1 METEWFGVED
11 TRKYFSLS
19 TYLSPEV
26 VELLRPALECPL
38 EFSYENIWSNKSECI
53 LDVDYLHSK
62 IVKYNE
68 GFNQIDFLSSSS
80 NLSVYLDPIKLHLI
94 ANFDPKRHA
103 SRFLGSTLD
112 LFASHVFST
121 MSPLAHLT
129 LYSIF
134 ERSLGD
140 LLFSLAPTRPVPFLL
155 RDLLNETALD
165 NLLGKQTMEFLKLL
179 LCGPT
184 SLNLRN
190 LAWHGFLNPG
200 QYPDRLAY
208 FLIALVV
215 FIDSKLTFVS
225 ITERARFNL
234 ANVRP
239 LDVNREHVLR
249 FKLAKR
255 DEYHEAIDN
264 SVLIDESRRD
274 LWRKAVVELDNNNAD
289 AAYARMI
296 ILLPEIEHVMRKLYA
311 RAHEIETNSC
321 QIAFTDEFYLTMDD
335 LMNSTSQNRLVSGL
349 LDSTLVVVMMD
360 LFNYVDGPRIR
371 DRLSHGEINNNK
383 SANIIDFYFVDLLV
397 IVAICLVSLPHRPR
411 LIDSLSYE
419 PNFHPIAVL
428 RNQLIE
434 FIHVEINYTNDL
446 IE

>member
-1 METEWFGVED
+1 MGAEWFGEED
-11 TRKYFSLS
+11 KRKYFSLS
-19 TYLSPEV
+19 TYLSPQV
-26 VELLRPALECPL
+26 VKLLRPALECPL
-38 EFSYENIWSNKSECI
+38 ELNYDNNIWSNKSECI

-62 IVKYNE
+62 IIKYNQAS
-68 GFNQIDFLSSSS
+68 NQIDFLSSSN
-80 NLSVYLDPIKLHLI
+80 NLSVYLNLIKIGLI

-103 SRFLGSTLD
+103 SRFLGSSLD
-112 LFASHVFST
+112 LFVTHVFST
-121 MSPLAHLT
+121 MSPLSHLT

-140 LLFSLAPTRPVPFLL
+140 LLFSLVPTRPVPFLL
-155 RDLLNETALD
+155 RDLLNESALD
-165 NLLGKQTMEFLKLL
+165 NFLGKQTMEFLKLL
-179 LCGPT
+179 LCGPK

-190 LAWHGFLNPG
+190 LAWHGFLNPD

-215 FIDSKLTFVS
+215 FIDSKLTSVS

-234 ANVRP
+234 TNVRP
-239 LDVNREHVLR
+239 LEVNRENVLR

-255 DEYHEAIDN
+255 DEYQEAIN
-264 SVLIDESRRD
+264 KSVLIDESRRD
-274 LWRKAVVELDNNNAD
+274 LWRKAVVELDNDAD
-289 AAYARMI
+289 AYARMI

-335 LMNSTSQNRLVSGL
+335 LMNSSTENRLVSSL
-349 LDSTLVVVMMD
+349 LDPTLVVVMLD

-383 SANIIDFYFVDLLV
+383 SANIIDSYFVDLLV

-428 RNQLIE
+428 RNELIE
-434 FIHVEINYTNDL
+434 FIDVEINHTDDL